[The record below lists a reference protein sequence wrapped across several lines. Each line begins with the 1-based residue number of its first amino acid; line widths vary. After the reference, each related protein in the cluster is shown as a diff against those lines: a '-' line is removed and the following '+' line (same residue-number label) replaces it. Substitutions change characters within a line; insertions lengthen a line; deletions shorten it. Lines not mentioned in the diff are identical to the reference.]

1 MKLTR
6 TKVLFFVALFAILAS
21 VPAII
26 SAQNAPHG
34 IVGDV
39 QINGQPA
46 PVGTTVA
53 LRFNNRSIDTDTVSD
68 PGIYRLGVPAGGPYP
83 SGSITFQVNGQRAD
97 ASLPNGQEWTW
108 TGPWRSGN
116 LEIVDLSIPATRT
129 QATNTPRPTNTRRPT
144 NTPRATTSTVQ
155 TGPRGPQ
162 GPRGLPGEPGPE
174 GAAGAAGA
182 DGAAGPPGPAGADG
196 ADGRDGADGAAG
208 PRGPQGYIGQT
219 GQQGVAGPAG
229 LTGPQGPAGPPG
241 SSGNFMIAIIALVI
255 ALLALLVAIGR
266 WIWELQTG

>member
-6 TKVLFFVALFAILAS
+6 IKVLFFIALFAILAS
-21 VPAII
+21 VPALV
-26 SAQNAPHG
+26 SAQGDIPHTILGSAYIDGTIAPS
-34 IVGDV
+34 DM
-39 QINGQPA
+39 
-46 PVGTTVA
+46 PVVA
-53 LRFNNRSIDTDTVSD
+53 LIDGTEVGRGFTTGDGLFFLLIPPAETGSHAGKTISFRVRGLAAGETLTWASGGDNRSF
-68 PGIYRLGVPAGGPYP
+68 RL
-83 SGSITFQVNGQRAD
+83 N
-97 ASLPNGQEWTW
+97 ASANP
-108 TGPWRSGN
+108 
-116 LEIVDLSIPATRT
+116 
-129 QATNTPRPTNTRRPT
+129 TNTPRPTNTRRPT
-144 NTPRATTSTVQ
+144 NTPRATTSAVQ

-174 GAAGAAGA
+174 GAAGPAGA
-182 DGAAGPPGPAGADG
+182 DGATGPAGPAGADG
-196 ADGRDGADGAAG
+196 ADGQDGADGEAG

-219 GQQGVAGPAG
+219 GPQGVAGPAG